1 MSDSE
6 EEFTYGSLMR
16 GSQTIANPTDYLE
29 VNMDNLDASNSAFV
43 NEGNGEPST
52 AAAATPPAVPLA
64 FGVRAKTPA
73 ARKKGK
79 KRKAEVLDN
88 GDGPAAG
95 SQHQPETIGSNA
107 QRPKLDAHI
116 HVDPKKL
123 VGFKQIKHAKYCYEG
138 FRYNLH
144 STLKSGVLSYECEIQ
159 RDGCRGR
166 LWVYPD
172 GTCEVRNEH
181 SIHSADNDKS
191 KLVKVSTSLFFKPKF
206 SWDFLIFFFWHNL
219 R

>member
-6 EEFTYGSLMR
+6 EEFTHGSLMR
-16 GSQTIANPTDYLE
+16 GSQTSANPTDYLE
-29 VNMDNLDASNSAFV
+29 VNMDTLDASNS
-43 NEGNGEPST
+43 
-52 AAAATPPAVPLA
+52 ATPPAVPLA
-64 FGVRAKTPA
+64 FGPRIKGSA

-79 KRKAEVLDN
+79 KRKAEVIDN

-95 SQHQPETIGSNA
+95 SQHHPETIGSNA

-123 VGFKQIKHAKYCYEG
+123 AGFKQIKHAKYCYEG

-144 STLKSGVLSYECEIQ
+144 SKLKSGVLSYECDIQ

-166 LWVYPD
+166 LWVYQD

>member
-1 MSDSE
+1 MVNNFKSSVAAEMSDSE
-6 EEFTYGSLMR
+6 EEFTNDSLMR
-16 GSQTIANPTDYLE
+16 GSQTNANPTDYLQI
-29 VNMDNLDASNSAFV
+29 NMDTMD
-43 NEGNGEPST
+43 EPST
-52 AAAATPPAVPLA
+52 AAAAPPPPLA
-64 FGVRAKTPA
+64 FGVRATTPA

>member
-1 MSDSE
+1 MTDSE
-6 EEFTYGSLMR
+6 DEFTFGSLMR
-16 GSQTIANPTDYLE
+16 GSQTIAPTDYLE
-29 VNMDNLDASNSAFV
+29 VNMENLDASNSAA
-43 NEGNGEPST
+43 T
-52 AAAATPPAVPLA
+52 AAATPPPAVPLA
-64 FGVRAKTPA
+64 FGPRIKGPA

-79 KRKAEVLDN
+79 KRKAEVIDN

-95 SQHQPETIGSNA
+95 SQHHPETIGSNA

-172 GTCEVRNEH
+172 G
-181 SIHSADNDKS
+181 ND
-191 KLVKVSTSLFFKPKF
+191 SLC
-206 SWDFLIFFFWHNL
+206 
-219 R
+219 